1 LASGTGTRIE
11 RVAAAAAVLQPLGLR
26 TRLAQLGVALLLLP
40 LALITFAAGY
50 EGWVVSEQRAAL
62 GRLADALLA
71 AHSPEE
77 AGRARAGVGTHV
89 LVARLDARGTAVSAP
104 QGANAA
110 LEWSAVGAVG
120 ERLFTGHPEAHPLA
134 AADGA
139 LAPWP
144 AREEVREALAGRRAF
159 GRHLTPEGDA
169 LLITLAVPL
178 PPPDGG
184 ALYLLTGSHR
194 GIRRLAVARRELAQL
209 LVYELVLAVP
219 IILLFAVGIVRP
231 LERLADAARRYPATP
246 LAARELLARRDEIG
260 ALTRTLA
267 RLADDLDGRR
277 RAAADLGADIAH
289 EFKNPLATIAASA
302 ELLASTKTLTAER
315 VELVAGTITASVER
329 LRRSIDD
336 LLRLLRLEQAL
347 PDEPRE
353 PVPVGAFLRE
363 LADEYAGDPRAAGWR
378 FDVEIAP
385 DAEPLA
391 PPLVRGRFTELVRNL
406 VENAL
411 VQPASERRL
420 VLAARVAE
428 RELVVSV
435 RDHGPGIS
443 AENQARIFER
453 FFTQRPAGTAPG
465 TGLGLSIVDSVAR
478 AHGGRV
484 EVRSVLGKGA
494 EFLVFIPV

>member
-1 LASGTGTRIE
+1 LASGTATRIE
-11 RVAAAAAVLQPLGLR
+11 RVAAAAAALQPRGLR
-26 TRLAQLGVALLLLP
+26 TRLAQLGVALLLMP

-62 GRLADALLA
+62 GHLADALLA
-71 AHSPEE
+71 AHTPDETTRAQ
-77 AGRARAGVGTHV
+77 AGAGKHV
-89 LVARLDARGTAVSAP
+89 LVARLDASGTAVAAP
-104 QGANAA
+104 QGANVG

-169 LLITLAVPL
+169 LLITLAVPMS
-178 PPPDGG
+178 DGG

-246 LAARELLARRDEIG
+246 LAARDLLARRDEIG

-267 RLADDLDGRR
+267 ALADDLDGRR

-302 ELLASTKTLTAER
+302 ELLASTRMLTAER
-315 VELVAGTITASVER
+315 VELVAGTITTSVER

-353 PVPVGAFLRE
+353 PVPVGPFLRE
-363 LADEYAGDPRAAGWR
+363 LAGEYARDPRGAGWR

-385 DAEPLA
+385 EAEALA
-391 PPLVRGRFTELVRNL
+391 PPLVRARFTELVRNL

-411 VQPASERRL
+411 VQPASEKRL

-435 RDHGPGIS
+435 RDQGPGIS

-453 FFTQRPAGTAPG
+453 FFTQRPEGTAPG

-484 EVRSVLGKGA
+484 EVQSALGKGA

>member
-1 LASGTGTRIE
+1 M
-11 RVAAAAAVLQPLGLR
+11 
-26 TRLAQLGVALLLLP
+26 
-40 LALITFAAGY
+40 
-50 EGWVVSEQRAAL
+50 
-62 GRLADALLA
+62 
-71 AHSPEE
+71 
-77 AGRARAGVGTHV
+77 
-89 LVARLDARGTAVSAP
+89 
-104 QGANAA
+104 
-110 LEWSAVGAVG
+110 
-120 ERLFTGHPEAHPLA
+120 
-134 AADGA
+134 
-139 LAPWP
+139 
-144 AREEVREALAGRRAF
+144 REALAGRRAF

-178 PPPDGG
+178 PPPGGG

-231 LERLADAARRYPATP
+231 LERLAEAARRYPATP
-246 LAARELLARRDEIG
+246 LAARDLLARRDEIG

-302 ELLASTKTLTAER
+302 ELLATSKAPTPER
-315 VELVAGTITASVER
+315 IELVASTIGGSVER

-363 LADEYAGDPRAAGWR
+363 LAAEYTRDPRAGGWR

-385 DAEPLA
+385 DVEPLTA
-391 PPLVRGRFTELVRNL
+391 ALVRPRFTELVRNL

-420 VLAARVAE
+420 VLAARVVE

-453 FFTQRPAGTAPG
+453 FFTQRPTSAAPG

-484 EVRSVLGKGA
+484 EVRSALGKGA
-494 EFLVFIPV
+494 EFLVFLPV

>member
-1 LASGTGTRIE
+1 LASGTATRIE
-11 RVAAAAAVLQPLGLR
+11 RARAAAAALQPRGLR

-40 LALITFAAGY
+40 LALITFAAAY
-50 EGWVVSEQRAAL
+50 EQWVVSEQRAAL
-62 GRLADALLA
+62 GHLADALVA
-71 AHSPEE
+71 ARTPED
-77 AGRARAGVGTHV
+77 AARARTAAGGHV
-89 LVARLDARGTAVSAP
+89 LVARLDASGAPAAAP

-110 LEWSAVGAVG
+110 LESSAVGIVG
-120 ERLFTGHPEAHPLA
+120 ERLFTRRPEAHPLA
-134 AADGA
+134 GADAA

-159 GRHLTPEGDA
+159 GRHLTSGGDA

-178 PPPDGG
+178 PDGG

-219 IILLFAVGIVRP
+219 IVLLFAVGIVRP

-246 LAARELLARRDEIG
+246 LAARDLLARRDEIG

-267 RLADDLDGRR
+267 ALADDLDGRR

-302 ELLASTKTLTAER
+302 ELLASTKAPTPER
-315 VELVAGTITASVER
+315 VELVAGTIATSVER

-353 PVPVGAFLRE
+353 AVPVGPFLRE
-363 LADEYAGDPRAAGWR
+363 LADEYARDPRGAGWR
-378 FDVEIAP
+378 FDVEVAP
-385 DAEPLA
+385 GAEALT
-391 PPLVRGRFTELVRNL
+391 PPLIRARFTELVRNL

-411 VQPASERRL
+411 VQPASERHI
-420 VLAARVAE
+420 VLAARVAG
-428 RELVVSV
+428 RQLVVSV

-453 FFTQRPAGTAPG
+453 FFTQRPAGAAPG

-484 EVRSVLGKGA
+484 EVRSELGKGA
-494 EFLVFIPV
+494 EFLVIIPV